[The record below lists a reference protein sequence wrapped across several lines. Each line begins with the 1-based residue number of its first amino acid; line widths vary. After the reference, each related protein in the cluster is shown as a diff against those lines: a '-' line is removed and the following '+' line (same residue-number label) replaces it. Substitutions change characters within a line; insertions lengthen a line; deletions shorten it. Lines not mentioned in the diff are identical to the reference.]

1 MMAAKQDSPAVR
13 KGRRFTLIGLVLIL
27 VLLGAWLTSFLV
39 RFDLND
45 YRQEV
50 EAQLS
55 AWLSLPVRIGNIRY
69 NVHQTNL
76 ALQITDLEIGTAD
89 TPLQVVAP
97 NVLADLQWQ
106 ALLRRELKFGRITV
120 TTPQFWVRPAASAGE
135 ENLADKSVQDPI
147 KIDRALLSSLS
158 SLSIRALA
166 LTGGTVQALLPDVN
180 GQHTQISVSDI
191 KGTLNDIGLNQAC
204 QFFLQGN
211 LQVAESVGNPLSL
224 QKRYTSSSP
233 RPER

>member
-147 KIDRALLSSLS
+147 KIDRALLSSTRPVS
-158 SLSIRALA
+158 SFSKATCRLPNPSATAPGNSRVKPF
-166 LTGGTVQALLPDVN
+166 LTPITAR
-180 GQHTQISVSDI
+180 IYS
-191 KGTLNDIGLNQAC
+191 
-204 QFFLQGN
+204 
-211 LQVAESVGNPLSL
+211 PLS
-224 QKRYTSSSP
+224 TSISP
-233 RPER
+233 SATWI